1 MLPLAYYILKVII
14 CSAILFGYYWFF
26 LRNKIF
32 HIYNR
37 FYLLATVVLSLIVPL
52 IRFNLQH
59 TSDAAKTSVIHL
71 LQFVN
76 GGDEYM
82 DEIVI
87 QSHYNHISK
96 EQVLMWIFI
105 AVCGFFAFFL
115 VRSVLKIYSLKRN
128 NPSQEFDGV
137 NIITTED
144 RSTPFSFFKDIFWNN
159 AIDINTDSG
168 KRILKHEIAHVQE
181 KHSQDKLFINI
192 VMVVFWC
199 NPIFWLIRKELN
211 IIHEFLA
218 DKKAVEDVDTSAFA
232 AMILQTTYPG
242 HHFEIANN
250 FFYSP
255 IKRRL
260 AMLTKNNKTK
270 VNYISRLLVLPL
282 AFIVF
287 AAFTLKTKNVVTSF
301 LLKDKTITVVIDAGH
316 GGADNGGMAIDGTK
330 EKDIDLDL
338 IKKIKELNLDGNIK
352 LLFTRETDIYQSPKE
367 KAELATRL
375 GADLFISIHVDSE
388 DKNAAIQK
396 RGLGIWVSSN
406 QFTNSE
412 ASKLLASALLASF
425 QKNYGI
431 PVAEQPMQR
440 QKGIWV
446 LQESKCPAV
455 LIEAGYLS
463 DKKDLA
469 YMKSEDGQTQFAK
482 NVLDAIEK
490 YAANKT
496 AGNIPDTS
504 VTTISKG
511 LYVNVKNTD
520 ADYLKSTDF
529 KSKAL
534 VLVDYKEIGNVGY
547 DYVEK
552 NNVDYSSI
560 VVYDPVKANK
570 IYGEKG
576 MYGAIKLT
584 QRDREGNIIHANSI
598 SYDEANQS
606 IRLEGPNSTIK
617 GNLDNALI
625 YADGK
630 IITPAELNKIPPST
644 ISSIDILKGEV
655 LNDMPEAKGKTM
667 VINVALKAKDLDE
680 IRIDVKKEDVNR
692 NKKLATGSDELNK
705 ALLIVN
711 GKEEPYMKFDN
722 IPSNN
727 IASVNVIKG
736 KEALNKY
743 GNKARDGVVEV
754 TLKTRDIKL
763 KGISDTM
770 PQKNDMVFTKVEEE
784 AQFPGGSMAWG
795 NYLRK
800 NLNAGTPVDEG
811 WASGTFPIIVQFIVN
826 IDGSISDITILDNTT
841 TKKYPG
847 SKTAQQCIDL
857 ISKGPKWIPAKQ
869 NGHIVTAYRKQP
881 ITFVVTEQ

>member
-76 GGDEYM
+76 GSDEYM

-105 AVCGFFAFFL
+105 AVCSFFAFFL

-128 NPSQEFDGV
+128 NSAQEFDGV

-192 VMVVFWC
+192 VMIVFWC
-199 NPIFWLIRKELN
+199 NPIFWLLRKELN

-218 DKKAVEDVDTSAFA
+218 DKKAVEDGDTSAFA

-338 IKKIKELNLDGNIK
+338 IKKIKELNQDGNIK

-511 LYVNVKNTD
+511 MYINVKNTD
-520 ADYLKSTDF
+520 AEYLKSAEF
-529 KSKAL
+529 KSNAL
-534 VLVDYKEIGNVGY
+534 VIVDSKEIGNVGY
-547 DYVEK
+547 DYVDK
-552 NNVDYSSI
+552 SNVSYSSST
-560 VVYDPVKANK
+560 VYSPVEAKK
-570 IYGEKG
+570 KYGEKG
-576 MYGAIKLT
+576 MYGVIKLT
-584 QRDREGNIIHANSI
+584 RKNATLITANSI
-598 SYDEANQS
+598 FYDKANQS

-630 IITPAELNKIPPST
+630 IITPAELNKIPPA
-644 ISSIDILKGEV
+644 SIMSVDILKGEV
-655 LNDMPEAKGKTM
+655 LNDMVEAKGKTM

-680 IRIDVKKEDVNR
+680 IRIESKKDTA
-692 NKKLATGSDELNK
+692 KIAPIYFLNQREISK
-705 ALLIVN
+705 R
-711 GKEEPYMKFDN
+711 EM
-722 IPSNN
+722 SN
-727 IASVNVIKG
+727 IAPDKIQSINVIKG
-736 KEALNKY
+736 EEALKKY
-743 GNKARDGVVEV
+743 GNKAKDGVVEV
-754 TLKTRDIKL
+754 TLKTGDLKL
-763 KGISDTM
+763 KGLTDTI
-770 PQKNDMVFTKVEEE
+770 PQKNDMVFVKVEDE
-784 AQFPGGSMAWG
+784 AQFPGGNAEWG

-800 NLNAGTPVDEG
+800 NLNPAIPLDDQWKAGTY
-811 WASGTFPIIVQFIVN
+811 TIIVRFIVN
-826 IDGSISDITILDNTT
+826 KDGTINDVVAEDHQ
-841 TKKYPG
+841 G
-847 SKTAQQCIDL
+847 SKTAQHCIDL
-857 ISKGPKWIPAKQ
+857 IGKGPRWIPAKQ
-869 NGHIVTAYRKQP
+869 NGRIVASYRKQP
-881 ITFVVTEQ
+881 ITFVVTDQ